1 MVENNYIVQA
11 SLQVFTQNATTAA
24 TGVPTKAT
32 TAATAWSAINRSNQI
47 FQFAAVVVT
56 IIYRPILTGNFK

>member
-32 TAATAWSAINRSNQI
+32 TAKQLLHGVPLTEVIRSSNLQ
-47 FQFAAVVVT
+47 Q
-56 IIYRPILTGNFK
+56 LL